1 VTAVTDDAPWIAVD
15 CPITRHAKIAMTVDG
30 QPTGPRGY
38 DIIDSP
44 IMVYWMPVLRVA
56 GRVVQ
61 HPHAGGYK
69 LHVSVDPADADRVAR
84 GVLPL
89 LQSVRVSHKVV
100 YPLSAYGT
108 MNAGEQRG
116 KFITVYAG
124 PTQAGFAMVADAL
137 DACLREMKARPGP
150 QALDRLAGYACAERS
165 YGQSGLLSFVIVA
178 SYRC

>member
-1 VTAVTDDAPWIAVD
+1 
-15 CPITRHAKIAMTVDG
+15 MTVYG

-44 IMVYWMPVLRVA
+44 IMVYWMPVLRIA

-69 LHVSVDPADADRVAR
+69 LHISVDPADAERVAR
-84 GVLPL
+84 AALPR
-89 LQSVRVSHKVV
+89 LQSLRVSHKVV

-108 MNAGEQRG
+108 MNGGEQRG
-116 KFITVYAG
+116 KFITIYAG
-124 PTQAGFAMVADAL
+124 PMQPSFARVADAL
-137 DACLREMKARPGP
+137 DASFQDMRARAGP
-150 QALDRLAGYACAERS
+150 PALDRLAGHACAEQS
-165 YGQSGLLSFVIVA
+165 YGQSGLLSYVIVA

>member
-1 VTAVTDDAPWIAVD
+1 
-15 CPITRHAKIAMTVDG
+15 MTVYG

-44 IMVYWMPVLRVA
+44 IMLYWMPMLRVA

-84 GVLPL
+84 GALPL

-124 PTQAGFAMVADAL
+124 PTQQAFARVADAL
-137 DACLREMKARPGP
+137 DAVLQEMRARPGP
-150 QALDRLAGYACAERS
+150 QALDRLAGHACTEQS